1 MGGDATH
8 VIIPNEVMEK
18 ECLLPYR
25 GEAFYLASL
34 AEPMST
40 IIGTFHAHYHTE
52 KFNYTHKMGIVE
64 GGAMAILAGAGPMG
78 LGAVDYAIHGD
89 RKPALLV
96 VTDINEERLQRART
110 LIPPEEA
117 SRHGVELHYLNS
129 AAVDDPVAT
138 LRGYTESGFDDVI
151 VFAPVPQ
158 VIEQGDKI
166 LGYDGCLNFF
176 AGPTDHGMEARIN
189 MYDVHYSSHHIIGTS
204 GGGTED
210 MKEALELMGN
220 GRLNPSAM
228 ITHIGG
234 LNAVA
239 DTTRRLP
246 EIPGGKKL
254 IYTGIELELTA
265 IDELAQKGENNPL
278 FRELAEIV
286 ERHNGL
292 WSPQAEAHL
301 LEHAQPI

>member
-1 MGGDATH
+1 
-8 VIIPNEVMEK
+8 
-18 ECLLPYR
+18 
-25 GEAFYLASL
+25 
-34 AEPMST
+34 
-40 IIGTFHAHYHTE
+40 
-52 KFNYTHKMGIVE
+52 
-64 GGAMAILAGAGPMG
+64 
-78 LGAVDYAIHGD
+78 
-89 RKPALLV
+89 
-96 VTDINEERLQRART
+96 
-110 LIPPEEA
+110 
-117 SRHGVELHYLNS
+117 
-129 AAVDDPVAT
+129 
-138 LRGYTESGFDDVI
+138 
-151 VFAPVPQ
+151 
-158 VIEQGDKI
+158 
-166 LGYDGCLNFF
+166 
-176 AGPTDHGMEARIN
+176 MEARIN